1 MYFIE
6 NTLYI
11 TFPELV
17 SAGISENTIRQA
29 SVRGS
34 TSWSLRKDPMDKRRL
49 LVAYEGLRE
58 AYKEKI
64 TRRYGNPYNY
74 CSEQKRKQNALNAL
88 LEVPPEEARAIKFS
102 PSEGVSWMDDIKQ
115 SCTHTLCG
123 YVRAYL
129 RLKDKALRSSFG
141 YETHEEA
148 VDALLQ
154 MACEQ
159 RDEVPVTFSG
169 LRKRVKVYEE
179 HGVQGLFPKNLQ
191 NKNALKVHE
200 GLPQDLMGY
209 LNSHPNNID
218 AEKAR
223 ALYNL
228 AIQKVGGKEVTARTV
243 RNWRASMTPGVRAL
257 GTRGVRELN
266 NHHLIQHKRRRPSLP
281 MLHWCLDGW
290 SAELLYQ
297 ERSLVEKN
305 GKKSYRQLYGL
316 RPYLVLVIDT
326 HNDYPIG
333 WALGDREDFS
343 LIKQAVK
350 HAIDHTKELTGGYL
364 RPAQV
369 QSDNFSRKQL
379 SGLLSQLCW
388 HRYTPAAVG
397 NAKAKPI
404 ERVFGYLGR
413 RYLQML
419 TQLQG
424 AQSHSAPRIAA
435 QCGVQ
440 TAHEA
445 PSAKPPRG
453 LPANGGSIAT
463 LSQGEERGLPAS
475 FAILASGEAL

>member
-102 PSEGVSWMDDIKQ
+102 PSEGVPWMDDIKQ

-148 VDALLQ
+148 VGALLQ

-179 HGVQGLFPKNLQ
+179 HGVQGLFPKEFTKQECTQSARGAPTRPDGLLEQPSQQHRCRKGAGNLQ
-191 NKNALKVHE
+191 PRHPE
-200 GLPQDLMGY
+200 G
-209 LNSHPNNID
+209 
-218 AEKAR
+218 
-223 ALYNL
+223 
-228 AIQKVGGKEVTARTV
+228 
-243 RNWRASMTPGVRAL
+243 
-257 GTRGVRELN
+257 
-266 NHHLIQHKRRRPSLP
+266 
-281 MLHWCLDGW
+281 
-290 SAELLYQ
+290 
-297 ERSLVEKN
+297 
-305 GKKSYRQLYGL
+305 
-316 RPYLVLVIDT
+316 
-326 HNDYPIG
+326 
-333 WALGDREDFS
+333 
-343 LIKQAVK
+343 
-350 HAIDHTKELTGGYL
+350 
-364 RPAQV
+364 
-369 QSDNFSRKQL
+369 
-379 SGLLSQLCW
+379 
-388 HRYTPAAVG
+388 
-397 NAKAKPI
+397 
-404 ERVFGYLGR
+404 GR
-413 RYLQML
+413 
-419 TQLQG
+419 
-424 AQSHSAPRIAA
+424 
-435 QCGVQ
+435 
-440 TAHEA
+440 
-445 PSAKPPRG
+445 
-453 LPANGGSIAT
+453 
-463 LSQGEERGLPAS
+463 
-475 FAILASGEAL
+475 

>member
-1 MYFIE
+1 M
-6 NTLYI
+6 
-11 TFPELV
+11 
-17 SAGISENTIRQA
+17 
-29 SVRGS
+29 
-34 TSWSLRKDPMDKRRL
+34 
-49 LVAYEGLRE
+49 RE

-74 CSEQKRKQNALNAL
+74 CNEQKRKQNALNAL
-88 LEVPPEEARAIKFS
+88 LEVPPEEARAIKFA
-102 PSEGVSWMDDIKQ
+102 PSEGVPWMDDIKQ

-129 RLKDKALRSSFG
+129 RLKDRPLRHSFG

-281 MLHWCLDGW
+281 LLHWCLDGW

-343 LIKQAVK
+343 LIKR
-350 HAIDHTKELTGGYL
+350 AIKTCH
-364 RPAQV
+364 
-369 QSDNFSRKQL
+369 
-379 SGLLSQLCW
+379 
-388 HRYTPAAVG
+388 
-397 NAKAKPI
+397 
-404 ERVFGYLGR
+404 
-413 RYLQML
+413 
-419 TQLQG
+419 
-424 AQSHSAPRIAA
+424 
-435 QCGVQ
+435 
-440 TAHEA
+440 
-445 PSAKPPRG
+445 
-453 LPANGGSIAT
+453 
-463 LSQGEERGLPAS
+463 
-475 FAILASGEAL
+475 